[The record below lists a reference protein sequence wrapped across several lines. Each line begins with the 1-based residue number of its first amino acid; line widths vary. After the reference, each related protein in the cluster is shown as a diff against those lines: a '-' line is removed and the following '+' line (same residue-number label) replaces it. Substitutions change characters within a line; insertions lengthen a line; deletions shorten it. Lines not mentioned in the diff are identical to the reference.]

1 MAVAVHTI
9 RGGTAPP
16 PSTWRGRVR
25 WRLAVPI
32 VGASLLFGM
41 FGPAAATHGVE
52 LAQGIEA
59 SREVVAG
66 TGAWFTTAAAQAF
79 TMQCSHARVR

>member
-1 MAVAVHTI
+1 MAVAARTI
-9 RGGTAPP
+9 RGGTLPP

-41 FGPAAATHGVE
+41 LGTTAATYGAE
-52 LAQGIEA
+52 LAQGIETGRA
-59 SREVVAG
+59 VVAG
-66 TGAWFTTAAAQAF
+66 TGAWLSTAAARAF
-79 TMQCSHARVR
+79 TMQCTHAQVR

>member
-1 MAVAVHTI
+1 MAVAIDTI
-9 RGGTAPP
+9 RGGTVPP

-41 FGPAAATHGVE
+41 LGTTAATHGAE

-66 TGAWFTTAAAQAF
+66 TGAWLSTVAVRAF
-79 TMQCSHARVR
+79 TMQCTHAQVR

>member
-32 VGASLLFGM
+32 VGMSLLLGM
-41 FGPAAATHGVE
+41 LGTTAATHGVE
-52 LAQGIEA
+52 LAQGIET

-66 TGAWFTTAAAQAF
+66 TGTWLSTVAARTF